1 MKYILHITHPWGGG
15 IATYIDDLRRASG
28 DAYGIVTMKSW
39 QGMVNVAQELDGQYV
54 EKEYCLGEDL
64 GLTDYTNDKY
74 SKLLN
79 WIIDKYG
86 ISIVHIDSQVGHT
99 FDVFHVPKSKNIP
112 LICTVHDYFYIC
124 PTFHLVDKNGDFC
137 GICKKGEEN
146 HACLSHHAY
155 LYSKFNGNDLGK
167 FREVFSSLLNNVDVY
182 VFPSVAA
189 KALFTGFYRIEDER
203 CRVIYHGTFIQ
214 KNMHT
219 LPSRHGRNLRVGILG
234 SMLKHKGMD
243 SISSIIK
250 ELKEYPIDFYHF
262 GDGDLTGANLSRMG
276 RYDRDKIVS
285 MLQSKQIDVIL
296 LLSTWP
302 ETFSYTLTESI
313 AANVPVIVS
322 DMGALAE
329 RVAEHDIGWL
339 VDYRDI
345 DGICDLL
352 LRLSRDEG
360 EIEQYKRR
368 VCNVSLKTAFDMN
381 QEYDELYDDLISNDK
396 YNNNQALGNANIK
409 NEPDEIAAGF
419 MGGMVQLT
427 MMKARLGIYRAKN
440 KIINYITKA

>member
-1 MKYILHITHPWGGG
+1 
-15 IATYIDDLRRASG
+15 
-28 DAYGIVTMKSW
+28 
-39 QGMVNVAQELDGQYV
+39 
-54 EKEYCLGEDL
+54 
-64 GLTDYTNDKY
+64 
-74 SKLLN
+74 
-79 WIIDKYG
+79 
-86 ISIVHIDSQVGHT
+86 
-99 FDVFHVPKSKNIP
+99 
-112 LICTVHDYFYIC
+112 
-124 PTFHLVDKNGDFC
+124 
-137 GICKKGEEN
+137 
-146 HACLSHHAY
+146 
-155 LYSKFNGNDLGK
+155 
-167 FREVFSSLLNNVDVY
+167 
-182 VFPSVAA
+182 
-189 KALFTGFYRIEDER
+189 
-203 CRVIYHGTFIQ
+203 
-214 KNMHT
+214 
-219 LPSRHGRNLRVGILG
+219 
-234 SMLKHKGMD
+234 
-243 SISSIIK
+243 
-250 ELKEYPIDFYHF
+250 
-262 GDGDLTGANLSRMG
+262 MG

-381 QEYDELYDDLISNDK
+381 QEYDELYDDLISSDR